1 MLQEHNVIL
10 KNPMQVGLRFA
21 SCYPNLYR
29 TAISSLGFHIIYEFL
44 NSREDTWCERVV
56 YPHSRS
62 LESSTPLKNFDI
74 VSFSLQYEQDYF
86 NVVEMLKKGGIS
98 PRKKDR
104 DDSDP
109 LVIAGGPC
117 ATSNPAPMSDFIDLF
132 IIGEAEEVMDQ
143 LLDKYLELKNPKKE
157 VESFLDIEGV
167 YLPDYPAKRVIVND
181 MDDACHPIHQIV
193 PETDNKNLKP
203 ALGSSFLLGVSRG
216 CTRGCR
222 FCMAG
227 YLYRPRRET
236 SLKKLFKIAEEGRDA
251 TGLNKIAL
259 IGAAVSDYS
268 KIDELCSGL
277 LEMGFKVTTPSLR
290 IESVSSDTLESL
302 MKSGLKTITLAPESV
317 FCVRKSLNKPITDE
331 KTFEVVKEA
340 LNIGLNVKMYFLVG
354 SPTETQKDIQ
364 KLSELMKSLLNI
376 SKKRNSIRFSVNPL
390 IPKPHTPL
398 QWKGYDLKLMKSKI
412 NFLKSNL
419 KNTPLKIE
427 SPRIGL
433 IQHVLSNGSSEIG
446 PMIEKSLIKKIPIK
460 EWNKFTSAKD
470 IESKLPWDNIDI
482 GLKNNFLKKEY
493 LKLIDGTETPWCE
506 ESPCYNCGPCLN
518 KKII

>member
-1 MLQEHNVIL
+1 MLQEHNVVL
-10 KNPMQVGLRFA
+10 KNPLQMDIRFA

-29 TAISSLGFHIIYEFL
+29 TAISSLGFHIIYDL
-44 NSREDTWCERVV
+44 VNSREDTWCERVV
-56 YPHSRS
+56 YPYFRS
-62 LESSTPLKNFDI
+62 LESSTPLKSFDI

-86 NVVEMLKKGGIS
+86 NVLEMLERGGLK
-98 PRKKDR
+98 PRKDARGKE
-104 DDSDP
+104 DP

-132 IIGEAEEVMDQ
+132 IIGEAEVVMDQ
-143 LLDKYLELKNPKKE
+143 LLDKYLELDNPREDLEK
-157 VESFLDIEGV
+157 FLDIEGV
-167 YLPDYPAKRVIVND
+167 YLPDHPAKRVIVND

-193 PETDNKNLKP
+193 PETDDKNLKP

-236 SLKKLFKIAEEGRDA
+236 SLKKLFKIAEDGREA
-251 TGLNKIAL
+251 TGLDKIAL

-277 LEMGFKVTTPSLR
+277 LERDFKVTTPSLR

-317 FCVRKSLNKPITDE
+317 FCVRKSLNKPISDE

-354 SPTETQKDIQ
+354 SPTETQENILE
-364 KLSELMKSLLNI
+364 LSSLMKSLWNL
-376 SKKRNSIRFSVNPL
+376 SKKRNSVRFSVNPL

-398 QWKGYDLKLMKSKI
+398 QWEGYDLKLMKSKI
-412 NFLKSNL
+412 KFLKSNL
-419 KNTPLKIE
+419 KKIPLKIE
-427 SPRIGL
+427 SPRTGL
-433 IQHVLSNGSSEIG
+433 IQHVLSNGGSEIG
-446 PMIEKSLIKKIPIK
+446 SMIEKSRLKKIPLK
-460 EWNKFTSAKD
+460 EWEKFTS
-470 IESKLPWDNIDI
+470 SKEMEANLPWNNINI
-482 GLKNNFLKKEY
+482 GLKDDFLKKEY
-493 LKLIDGTETPWCE
+493 LKLIKGIETPWCE
-506 ESPCYNCGPCLN
+506 EYKCYNCGPCLKN
-518 KKII
+518 RE